1 METETT
7 DPPMSTA
14 PITIVHVVAVREVGV
29 VEVEEE
35 EEVTLEQR
43 KSTRDEVDRLATAR
57 ARHWL
62 RRVIAGSGGGQP
74 SKSEAFS
81 HCETQPTTGGNK
93 DTISLPS
100 SKAKAHRSS
109 STQRGSTPEHCA
121 HATASSICQA

>member
-14 PITIVHVVAVREVGV
+14 PITIVHVVAVREAGV
-29 VEVEEE
+29 VEVEE

-62 RRVIAGSGGGQP
+62 RR
-74 SKSEAFS
+74 
-81 HCETQPTTGGNK
+81 
-93 DTISLPS
+93 
-100 SKAKAHRSS
+100 
-109 STQRGSTPEHCA
+109 
-121 HATASSICQA
+121 